1 MKVLLL
7 AFVWCI
13 SFVTMAITCLNL
25 NPVFWIAFAVFALD
39 SVYMSKN
46 HKKLEIEIDE
56 IFGK

>member
-1 MKVLLL
+1 
-7 AFVWCI
+7 
-13 SFVTMAITCLNL
+13 MAITCLNL